1 MCCRYAEQLK
11 YYIGSHHINYFFAL
25 LWSLT
30 KYKNPHLRL
39 DVDGKT
45 VVESKMFVT
54 SIANG
59 SYVGGGMKLNPN
71 ADPCDGVLHSM
82 FLTPPTFKQILQA
95 IPRLFDGRFYELPFV
110 HPVVTD
116 NLLMHTKQHQSFEA
130 DGIVMDVTGPCK
142 VTCMKHAL
150 QMIVPY

>member
-1 MCCRYAEQLK
+1 
-11 YYIGSHHINYFFAL
+11 
-25 LWSLT
+25 
-30 KYKNPHLRL
+30 
-39 DVDGKT
+39 
-45 VVESKMFVT
+45 
-54 SIANG
+54 
-59 SYVGGGMKLNPN
+59 MKLNPD

-95 IPRLFDGRFYELPFV
+95 IPRLFDGRLHELPFI

-130 DGIVMDVTGPCK
+130 DGIVMDVTGPCQ

-150 QMIVPY
+150 QMIVPCQHS